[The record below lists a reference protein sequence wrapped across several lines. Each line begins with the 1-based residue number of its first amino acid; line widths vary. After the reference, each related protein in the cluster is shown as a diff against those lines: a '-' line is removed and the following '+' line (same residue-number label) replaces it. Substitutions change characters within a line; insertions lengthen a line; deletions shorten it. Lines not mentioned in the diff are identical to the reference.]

1 VWLDALTRP
10 SAEDCLA
17 KAEPLLKRGFSF
29 GTDRT
34 GRVSNGP
41 IGGRCQENP
50 SAITQ
55 RRQTSTGTAT
65 NEDRQLTKRLAPV
78 RWPRKKN
85 VAGDREWD
93 YFPIRFL
100 PEKVKSLGFPID

>member
-1 VWLDALTRP
+1 LPKPR
-10 SAEDCLA
+10 A
-17 KAEPLLKRGFSF
+17 KPLSKRGFSF

-55 RRQTSTGTAT
+55 RSQTSIGTDT
-65 NEDRQLTKRLAPV
+65 NEDGILMLAIST
-78 RWPRKKN
+78 RK
-85 VAGDREWD
+85 VASEEEYGPSGR
-93 YFPIRFL
+93 I
-100 PEKVKSLGFPID
+100 GFISY